1 MFKMIAGLFIGVA
14 VTAALFLG
22 PLSPPTATAADSIDP
37 NQPELTTDNTTIRND
52 ILFLLQEAG
61 NEIQNNDTEQFYQKL
76 IQGYE
81 LTETSDT
88 ESQDVTDILPDIK
101 KISNTALSLPL
112 QEAGKNIR
120 DEEIARFYHE
130 LLESLGWQ
138 VEPD

>member
-14 VTAALFLG
+14 ITAALFLG
-22 PLSPPTATAADSIDP
+22 PLSQSSTATAEPGDS
-37 NQPELTTDNTTIRND
+37 NQTELTTDNITIRND

-81 LTETSDT
+81 LTETPDT
-88 ESQDVTDILPDIK
+88 ENPDVTDILPDIK

-112 QEAGKNIR
+112 QEAGKSIR
-120 DEEIARFYHE
+120 DEEIARFYYE
-130 LLESLGWQ
+130 LLESLGW
-138 VEPD
+138 

>member
-22 PLSPPTATAADSIDP
+22 PLSPSTTTAADSIDP
-37 NQPELTTDNTTIRND
+37 KQMELTTDNTTIRND

-81 LTETSDT
+81 LTETPDT

-101 KISNTALSLPL
+101 IISNTALSLPL
-112 QEAGKNIR
+112 QEAGKSIR
-120 DEEIARFYHE
+120 DEEIARFYYE
-130 LLESLGWQ
+130 LLESLGW
-138 VEPD
+138 